1 MKCPGQDTQHWQPG
15 DIFEASCPQCGRSIE
30 FFKDDASRRCKGCGA
45 RVPNPKLDFGCA
57 ESCAYA
63 DQCLAG
69 ISAEELKQHKGDE
82 LEKGTNTEQDAL
94 ESHKEIDP

>member
-1 MKCPGQDTQHWQPG
+1 MKCPGQDTQYWQPG
-15 DIFEASCPQCGRSIE
+15 DIFEALYPKCGRSID

-45 RVPNPKLDFGCA
+45 KVPNPKLDFGCA

-69 ISAEELKQHKGDE
+69 LPSEIIKQRKEHDKE
-82 LEKGTNTEQDAL
+82 NGTNSEQNVS
-94 ESHKEIDP
+94 ESHKE

>member
-1 MKCPGQDTQHWQPG
+1 MKCPGQDTQHWQPA

-30 FFKDDASRRCKGCGA
+30 FFKDDASRRCKECGA
-45 RVPNPKLDFGCA
+45 RVANPKLDFGCA

-69 ISAEELKQHKGDE
+69 LPG
-82 LEKGTNTEQDAL
+82 DAL
-94 ESHKEIDP
+94 KHREREKEDGTDIKRDDPESHKGRE